1 MIQLRAPLARSMT
14 TLDRS
19 LFSKTFQIA
28 AAAIRDN
35 RNISKYRTG
44 VSQEKGVFDRANVN
58 PLSPHPDAGLA
69 AKGMKCLLL
78 APHVKLD
85 CGYMRA
91 LYLSSLGGVMR
102 IGVLAGVVERRS

>member
-1 MIQLRAPLARSMT
+1 MIQLRAPLARAMT

-35 RNISKYRTG
+35 RNIAKYRAK
-44 VSQEKGVFDRANVN
+44 VSHEKGVFDRINVN
-58 PLSPHPDAGLA
+58 PLLSHPDESLA
-69 AKGMKCLLL
+69 KKGMKCLLL

-85 CGYMRA
+85 CGYMHPCVGPAR
-91 LYLSSLGGVMR
+91 V
-102 IGVLAGVVERRS
+102 

>member
-1 MIQLRAPLARSMT
+1 MMQLFAPLARGMT

-19 LFSKTFQIA
+19 LFSKTFQLA

-35 RNISKYRTG
+35 RNISKYRTR
-44 VSQEKGVFDRANVN
+44 VTQEKGVFDRVGVS
-58 PLSPHPDAGLA
+58 PLNPHPDKSLA

-85 CGYMRA
+85 CGYMHP
-91 LYLSSLGGVMR
+91 LFFC
-102 IGVLAGVVERRS
+102 LACAR

>member
-1 MIQLRAPLARSMT
+1 MIQLRAPLARAMT

-35 RNISKYRTG
+35 RNISKYRTK
-44 VSQEKGVFDRANVN
+44 VSQEKGVFDRINVN
-58 PLSPHPDAGLA
+58 PLSPHPDESLA

-85 CGYMRA
+85 CGYMHPC
-91 LYLSSLGGVMR
+91 
-102 IGVLAGVVERRS
+102 IGPA